1 MLIVMTNIET
11 QQVCISICL
20 MIQSLGLFFFLRKS
34 GKRRKKEDAHEIANF
49 SKIIFL
55 SYTIASL
62 LSIISQ
68 IDFFI
73 RFYIQ
78 KGGFMTQCH

>member
-49 SKIIFL
+49 IKIIFL
-55 SYTIASL
+55 NKLIPQL
-62 LSIISQ
+62 VRI
-68 IDFFI
+68 
-73 RFYIQ
+73 
-78 KGGFMTQCH
+78 